1 MINAGHCVREMK
13 VGNTRIKICDDCCRD
28 KTPDE
33 VRAILERIA
42 RNAQDVLSAAASTE
56 ATKPKCDSEGAATK
70 EQRGG
75 GVA

>member
-13 VGNTRIKICDDCCRD
+13 VGNTRIRICDDCCRD

-33 VRAILERIA
+33 VNAILERIA
-42 RNAQDVLSAAASTE
+42 RNAQSVLSAAAE
-56 ATKPKCDSEGAATK
+56 ADAVKPMRDPGEKAPK
-70 EQRGG
+70 EKDG